1 MDEVRPGGT
10 AEILEYLH
18 HRLDDH
24 FQSLHEARQ
33 ELDGATPV
41 FALEHNLGT
50 AEIGLL
56 LTTVRAAVAK
66 GFGARFRMWWLPFV
80 VYAAESGYDY
90 VGDEYWPSF
99 EQTTPGWRSE
109 DRHWIKTWFS
119 RFAAEYG
126 GAVPTGA
133 FARNFTIIAWPITHA
148 VMPTYLQRQLAQ
160 LLFEFRTGLT
170 TTLLSKPDTLGVR
183 LSSRTGG
190 YTERFRIF
198 CENTALLG
206 QVAAALLSGEDEESP
221 YLVRS
226 TQLRLV
232 DGLSSERQSRHWL
245 ASARRSASQ
254 VRSTGFAPA
263 SKPTSSGPRKERLPA
278 ATDPRLLL
286 RYRDGGW
293 ATYADLPD
301 LTALSG
307 RLPHAFDELRSLR
320 ARIAG
325 AGRPLAKGQLTYPDQ
340 EVRLRSW
347 PWPATPFVQLERGS
361 DVLNR
366 LIADQCVVSPGP
378 WWLFRRRDD
387 GQAVEVRGKFLRPG
401 NSYVLVGGSS
411 LTPPNL
417 SWLHE
422 VVIHVEGV
430 RAYSLVVPP
439 TIGESDETAIV
450 EAGVSVLSEVAVRPV
465 GLVAS
470 AWDGEGSVEW
480 LAGEPAMVGI
490 RAERAPDKCLITVD
504 GDPYVLKWPE
514 GEPEFFLDMEGFT
527 VGTHEVAATLL
538 AIGDQQLA
546 KGSLV
551 VIIRDPQV
559 RPESATSGEGI
570 RLLASPARPTL
581 SELWDGRATISIDG
595 PPGTE
600 ANLVVILRGGDG
612 VVLTEIRWSIEL
624 PLSPERWEAFATK
637 IRKHPLFESNYDEAE
652 SGEVAVAR
660 AGIGFASLTCDRG
673 FRPLRWRLVK
683 QHDGSYIARLVDR
696 TDGGRTRVEFYS
708 VEAPLDAETYP
719 ADAAIPGPR
728 RGGLLRASAGDSQ
741 TSIVLPTDPNRLLAM
756 GRTRSVVSVGSRS
769 PQEVVRL
776 ARAHNEWSGAE
787 LPADAFARHQQNAA
801 RDAITRALVSLVT
814 GGRWAQLERTLE
826 DVNDVTEYLDEMR
839 KCVGESDSH
848 RSLAAEIGR
857 SLWSWLTPATLIPGF
872 ADTIATAIRNSGIT
886 NRPTAA
892 RFLLTLAG
900 RPGYIF
906 DWEPE
911 ERDDLL
917 GHVIGSPVLLRAARF
932 AVLGT
937 RALNDAEGAEG
948 GF

>member
-1 MDEVRPGGT
+1 VAEVRPGGT

-18 HRLDDH
+18 RKLDNH

-33 ELDGATPV
+33 GLDGATPV
-41 FALEHNLGT
+41 FALEHDLGE
-50 AEIGLL
+50 AELNLL

-66 GFGARFRMWWLPFV
+66 GFGAPFWRWWLPFA

-119 RFAAEYG
+119 RFAVEYG

-133 FARNFTIIAWPITHA
+133 FARNFSIIAWPITHA
-148 VMPTYLQRQLAQ
+148 VLPTYLQRQLAQ
-160 LLFEFRTGLT
+160 LLFEFSTGLT
-170 TTLLSKPDTLGVR
+170 TTLLSEPETLGVR
-183 LSSRTGG
+183 LASRTGG

-206 QVAAALLSGEDEESP
+206 QVATALLSGEDEESP

-226 TQLRLV
+226 TLLRLV

-254 VRSTGFAPA
+254 VRSTGFTPS
-263 SKPTSSGPRKERLPA
+263 SKPTSSSPRKERLPA

-293 ATYADLPD
+293 AAYADLPD

-307 RLPHAFDELRSLR
+307 RLPHAYDELRRLR

-325 AGRPLAKGQLTYPDQ
+325 AGRPLATGQLTYPDQ
-340 EVRLRSW
+340 EVGLKSW
-347 PWPATPFVQLERGS
+347 PWPDAPFVQLERGS

-366 LIADQCVVSPGP
+366 FIADQCMVSPGP

-401 NSYVLVGGSS
+401 NSYVLVGDCS
-411 LTPPNL
+411 LTPPDL
-417 SWLHE
+417 SWLDE

-430 RAYSLVVPP
+430 RAYSLVVPLA
-439 TIGESDETAIV
+439 IDESDEAAIV
-450 EAGVSVLSEVAVRPV
+450 EAGVSVLSEIAVRPV

-480 LAGEPAMVGI
+480 LAGEPAMFGI
-490 RAERAPDKCLITVD
+490 RAERAPDRCLITVD

-514 GEPEFFLDMEGFT
+514 GEPELFLDMEGFT

-538 AIGDQQLA
+538 ALGDQQLA

-581 SELWDGRATISIDG
+581 SELWDGRAAISIDG

-600 ANLVVILRGGDG
+600 ADLIVILRGGDG
-612 VVLTEIRWSIEL
+612 VALTEVRRSIEL
-624 PLSPERWEAFATK
+624 PLSPERWKPFATD
-637 IRKHPLFESNYDEAE
+637 IRQDQRFKSNYDEAE

-673 FRPLRWRLVK
+673 FQPLRWRLAK
-683 QHDGSYIARLVDR
+683 QHDGSHIARLVDR
-696 TDGGRTRVEFYS
+696 TDGGETRVEFYS
-708 VEAPLDAETYP
+708 VEAPLDAEMYP
-719 ADAAIPGPR
+719 ADAAIPVPPQ
-728 RGGLLRASAGDSQ
+728 GGLLRASAGDSQ
-741 TSIVLPTDPNRLLAM
+741 TLIILPTDPNKLLAM
-756 GRTRSVVSVGSRS
+756 GRTRSVVPVGSRS

-776 ARAHNEWSGAE
+776 ARAHNQWSLAE
-787 LPADAFARHQQNAA
+787 LPADAFARHQQNVG
-801 RDAITRALVSLVT
+801 RDAIRRYSRRCSSRSSPCLASTAGDCSHGCCTRCLSTRSATAAPARHLCHLRSPAST
-814 GGRWAQLERTLE
+814 HRTWPPWCAPSPGGPTRRYSSWAP
-826 DVNDVTEYLDEMR
+826 
-839 KCVGESDSH
+839 
-848 RSLAAEIGR
+848 GR
-857 SLWSWLTPATLIPGF
+857 S
-872 ADTIATAIRNSGIT
+872 RC
-886 NRPTAA
+886 
-892 RFLLTLAG
+892 
-900 RPGYIF
+900 
-906 DWEPE
+906 
-911 ERDDLL
+911 
-917 GHVIGSPVLLRAARF
+917 
-932 AVLGT
+932 
-937 RALNDAEGAEG
+937 
-948 GF
+948 